1 MISYYF
7 AYLLINFLLIL
18 HVSRVILYEVYLWQL
33 KEYRFDRMMAHLS
46 TFQGKRMLI
55 NPINIAKWII
65 LAINIIFLRSENVLL
80 YLLLSLYIFE
90 TIYVFRKGI
99 IRSFVFP
106 IKTVKAMIIC
116 FLLFIITYIFI
127 LNKPFPSIL
136 YIQIFDRVL
145 PLIIIII
152 IMAVSLISYIVKKI
166 ITYRAF
172 RKISSSK
179 NLTVIGITGSYG
191 KTSTKEFLYSVLKTK
206 YDVLKTEGSN
216 NTEIGIAKTINNKL
230 SPRNNIFIAEVGAY
244 KIGEIAEIC
253 QFIKPSIGII
263 TGINEQHIQLF
274 GCIDN
279 TVKAKFELINNLN
292 RNGIAILNIGNDY
305 IEKKVILIKTQK
317 PDLKIYT
324 YFVKRNTKHENY
336 LTKKYPNSVIADNI
350 KLFTNSTEFNLQY
363 KDKQEKV
370 RLKLIGAQNIE
381 NLLSVY
387 IISLHLGLT
396 SKQVIKAFNNLT
408 APDVTMKLTK
418 IKGKNIIIDT
428 FNANPS
434 GVFSALEYI
443 RRIKGRKVLVLTP
456 LIELGKEADNIH
468 IKLGEKAAEVCDV
481 IILTNN
487 NYSKSFTYGASRVV
501 GGENKIYLYN
511 KKNTYNI
518 LDQFNGIND
527 VIIFQGKES
536 GSILE
541 ELL

>member
-1 MISYYF
+1 MISYYI
-7 AYLLINFLLIL
+7 AYLLINVLLIL

-65 LAINIIFLRSENVLL
+65 LVINIIFLRSENVLL
-80 YLLLSLYIFE
+80 YFLLSLYIFE
-90 TIYVFRKGI
+90 TIYVFRKG

-145 PLIIIII
+145 PVIIILVII
-152 IMAVSLISYIVKKI
+152 LVNLISHFVRKM
-166 ITYRAF
+166 ITYSAH
-172 RKISSSK
+172 RKISTSN
-179 NLTVIGITGSYG
+179 NLIVIGITGSYG
-191 KTSTKEFLYSVLKTK
+191 KTSTKEFLYSVLKLK

-216 NTEIGIAKTINNKL
+216 NTEIGIANTINSKL
-230 SPRNNIFIAEVGAY
+230 SSQNNIFIAEVGAY

-279 TVKAKFELINNLN
+279 TVKAKFELIHNLN
-292 RNGIAILNIGNDY
+292 RNGIAIFNIGNDY
-305 IEKKVILIKTQK
+305 IEKKVSVIKTQR

-336 LTKKYPNSVIADNI
+336 LMKKYPNSVIAENI
-350 KLFTNSTEFNLQY
+350 KIFTNSTDFDLQY

-370 RLKLIGAQNIE
+370 RLKLIGSQNIE

-396 SKQVIKAFNNLT
+396 SKQIIKAFNNLT

-434 GVFSALEYI
+434 GVNSVLEYI
-443 RRIKGRKVLVLTP
+443 CKFKGRKVLVLSP
-456 LIELGKEADNIH
+456 LIELGKEADRIH
-468 IKLGEKAAEVCDV
+468 IKLGKKAAEVCDV

-511 KKNTYNI
+511 KENTIRI
-518 LDQFNGIND
+518 LDKLGGTND
-527 VIIFQGKES
+527 IIVFEGKES
-536 GSILE
+536 GNILK